1 VSSWTPTLT
10 FEERLKQVFIPPRLY
25 SWILYRKGLAR
36 GERELHLVPH
46 LAQRHRVSIDVGA
59 HKGLYTYAMARC
71 SAHVH
76 AFEPNPKLFAILRRG
91 AAANVTAHN
100 LALADR
106 TAEAELRIPVSGSRV
121 SNQRGSL
128 SAVAV
133 PDHFRSLAVRAS
145 RLDDLGIADV
155 GFIKI
160 DVEGAE
166 RLVLA
171 GGRDM
176 LRRDRPNLL
185 IEIEERH
192 TKAPLP
198 EIVGEIAEFG
208 YDCYAL
214 RDGALTQFARIDLDR
229 HHRRCTTRADYIF
242 NFIFLPRA

>member
-1 VSSWTPTLT
+1 MAKWTPRLT
-10 FEERLKQVFIPPRLY
+10 FEERLKHTFIPPRLY

-36 GERELHLVPH
+36 GERELGLVPF
-46 LAQRHRVSIDVGA
+46 LAQRHRVSIDAGA
-59 HKGLYTYAMARC
+59 HKGVYSFAMARC

-76 AFEPNPKLFAILRRG
+76 AFEPNPKLFAILKRG
-91 AAANVTAHN
+91 AGAKVTAYN
-100 LALADR
+100 MALADR
-106 TAEAELRIPVSGSRV
+106 VAEMDLRIPAKGARV

-133 PDHFRSLAVRAS
+133 PDNYRTVPVRVS

-171 GGRDM
+171 GAREI

-192 TKAPLP
+192 TQVPLP
-198 EIVGEIAEFG
+198 EIVAEVAG
-208 YDCYAL
+208 YGYACFAL
-214 RDGALTQFARIDLDR
+214 RDGALTEFARLDLDR
-229 HHRRCTTRADYIF
+229 HHRRPAARADYIF
-242 NFIFLPRA
+242 NFIFLPQR